1 MNRALFLVALLLL
14 LFPSSSLAAT
24 KATSFEVS
32 GWIPYWRVTS
42 GTADVLPHLANLT
55 SVMPFGYIV
64 QDDGSLHDAFGLDG
78 APATSTVAT
87 FVAAARAAKVRVVP
101 TVMWSDTWAMARVLR
116 DGPSRR
122 ALEDR
127 IAALVK
133 ENGFDGIDIDFENKL
148 AATRPYFSLFLQGL
162 YMRMG
167 KKFVY
172 CTIEPRTPP
181 SAAFDVPPK
190 KLEYANDFVAINK
203 YCDRVIIMAYDQGAI
218 DLRLNSVASPN
229 PYIPVA
235 DPRWVE
241 KVVTL
246 AAKTISKK
254 KLVIGIPT
262 YGYEY
267 DLIPLSRGYRYELNW
282 AFNPR
287 YATELASALG
297 LKPTR
302 NPAGEMSF
310 TYVPTSTPQTA
321 SALPDPARIV
331 WWSDASAINDK
342 VQLAKKLGVKGVAV
356 FKFDGGEDQLMWP
369 ILQAARY

>member
-1 MNRALFLVALLLL
+1 MRRVLFFVALFPLLPGYA
-14 LFPSSSLAAT
+14 FAAP
-24 KATSFEVS
+24 KPTSFEVS
-32 GWIPYWRVTS
+32 GWIPYWRVDK
-42 GTADVLPHLANLT
+42 GTADVLPNLGNLT

-64 QDDGSLHDAFGLDG
+64 QEDGSLHDAFGLG
-78 APATSTVAT
+78 APATSTAA
-87 FVAAARAAKVRVVP
+87 FVAALRAARVRVVP
-101 TVMWSDTWAMARVLR
+101 TVMWSDTWAMARILR

-122 ALEDR
+122 ALAGR

-167 KKFVY
+167 NKFVY

-181 SAAFDVPPK
+181 SAAFDVIPK
-190 KLEYANDFVAINK
+190 NLEYANDFVAINK

-218 DLRLNSVASPN
+218 DLRLNSAASPA
-229 PYIPVA
+229 PYIPVS

-246 AAKTISKK
+246 TAKTISKK
-254 KLVIGIPT
+254 KLMLGIPT

-267 DLIPLSRGYRYELNW
+267 DLIPLSRGYRYNLKW
-282 AFNPR
+282 SFNPR

-297 LKPTR
+297 LTPTR

-342 VQLAKKLGVKGVAV
+342 VQLAKKLGLKGVAV
-356 FKFDGGEDQLMWP
+356 FKFDGGEDPLMWP